1 LSCALSS
8 FFHAVFYR
16 KITIE
21 FAGRLDHQHA
31 DVLIPNQITYTYNP
45 LVCDEQ
51 KDECCA
57 LRKVQAQL
65 GTPEEPLPPG
75 MIERCN
81 HQRALANYKQG
92 KAFVFLHHIT
102 HHAGTFLCKLARK
115 NVGELATPP
124 FVCNLDS
131 IADINRPSILL
142 DGCVRFCA
150 MEKPF
155 RPKDSIPF
163 GSDKIVFIHILR
175 HPIARFLV
183 LVTAACR
190 GHSRSQKV
198 EITPALP
205 SALSA
210 SDNYALRFISGAPRG
225 HLNNGKPDGEVSRT
239 DWNQAAG

>member
-1 LSCALSS
+1 L
-8 FFHAVFYR
+8 HADFYR
-16 KITIE
+16 KTTIE

-31 DVLIPNQITYTYNP
+31 DVLIPNQITYTYDP

-65 GTPEEPLPPG
+65 GTPEESLPPG
-75 MIERCN
+75 AMIERCT
-81 HQRALANYKQG
+81 QRALANYKEG

-124 FVCNLDS
+124 FVCNLRR

-142 DGCVRFCA
+142 DDRVRFCA

-175 HPIARFLV
+175 HPIARFLAGDGGMQG
-183 LVTAACR
+183 TFPESKR
-190 GHSRSQKV
+190 GNYTR
-198 EITPALP
+198 A
-205 SALSA
+205 ALSPL